1 MRSKFSFLFVGIQF
15 DESKCEFILKNRSI
29 TESVYTKGHLFF
41 CKQRQN
47 FETCNQIVI
56 HVITTKYRSLK
67 VVPTWPFVFLQQ
79 NTKFWKLYPNNHL
92 YFPEGNT
99 KSDYLLLVNLVLR
112 LKIEKEFEN
121 MISRYFVA
129 FFYNKK
135 RN

>member
-41 CKQRQN
+41 WQAKTKFWNLQSNSHSCYYNEIQK
-47 FETCNQIVI
+47 FESCAHMAICFF
-56 HVITTKYRSLK
+56 TTKYKILK
-67 VVPTWPFVFLQQ
+67 VVPKQPLV
-79 NTKFWKLYPNNHL
+79 
-92 YFPEGNT
+92 FPEGNT

-121 MISRYFVA
+121 MISRYFVS